1 MKKMFLLQVA
11 PLRLKEPSCLIVE
24 HQPVG
29 RVTSEA
35 QTHKTIALTPFSCLD

>member
-1 MKKMFLLQVA
+1 MLLLQVA
-11 PLRLKEPSCLIVE
+11 LMRLKEPPCLIAE
-24 HQPVG
+24 HQPVV